1 MINIDRAPSSRLSE
15 AYRYL
20 FDKDAITFLSDF
32 VTTFEGDYDKI
43 ILQRQ
48 RQSLSINEG
57 TFSKGFKNVH
67 SNEDWKISP
76 LPECLKN
83 RKLDLGD
90 CSPANTFHFIDALN
104 SNVQGIQVDF
114 DDGFCPTWFN
124 TILGLYNVCLATR
137 SKLNGMLR
145 KIENCPL
152 LMMRPRAFN
161 MIEHHCSIN
170 GRKVPGAFFDFA
182 LLMYHNARILF
193 ESYIGP
199 YFYLSKIES
208 VSEALLWNKIFHWI
222 QDRLNIP
229 QGTIKACILIENI
242 FAAFEMEDI
251 LFAIKEH
258 AIGLNCGIWDYSA
271 SIIQKFG
278 HQKEYLIPDRSKYV
292 NVGQTFLKNYMQLV
306 IRTCHKHNALATGG
320 MLWRG
325 FTVLSNQLQ
334 ILPDISHITPDSL
347 LQIPKGE
354 VTLEGLR
361 HNLNVSLLFI
371 YHWLSAQGIFYYKL
385 SVEDSATAEISRSQ
399 LWQWLRHEIP
409 IEGIPNCFVDQ
420 NLMNDELNREI
431 EIMRKTWCKSE
442 YDRKKL
448 YISKRILIDIITA
461 RSPPEFITS
470 YLNDIIHGR
479 IGKCLLGKL

>member
-1 MINIDRAPSSRLSE
+1 MIKIDRAPSSRLSE

-20 FDKDAITFLSDF
+20 FDKDALTFLSDF
-32 VTTFEGDYDKI
+32 VTTFERDYDKI

-57 TFSKGFKNVH
+57 TFSKGFKNIH
-67 SNEDWKISP
+67 SNGDWKISP

-242 FAAFEMEDI
+242 LAAFEMEDI

-320 MLWRG
+320 M
-325 FTVLSNQLQ
+325 VAK
-334 ILPDISHITPDSL
+334 ILPCNSKS
-347 LQIPKGE
+347 
-354 VTLEGLR
+354 
-361 HNLNVSLLFI
+361 
-371 YHWLSAQGIFYYKL
+371 
-385 SVEDSATAEISRSQ
+385 
-399 LWQWLRHEIP
+399 
-409 IEGIPNCFVDQ
+409 
-420 NLMNDELNREI
+420 DE
-431 EIMRKTWCKSE
+431 
-442 YDRKKL
+442 
-448 YISKRILIDIITA
+448 
-461 RSPPEFITS
+461 
-470 YLNDIIHGR
+470 
-479 IGKCLLGKL
+479 